1 MEMKTCRN
9 GHSYD
14 ASFVDCPQC
23 AGDYGSTMP
32 LMGVDMNTP
41 MAGWDETKPTGPV
54 WEDAD
59 AYEPQQYEER
69 KTRPVN
75 PDGSGWADPDDYH
88 TPMHVNDAYS
98 PTIRKNYKNE
108 TSSIVPVTG
117 WLVCL
122 DGPEKGK
129 DYRLHSEI
137 NYIGRSKE
145 NDVVFGSDPTVSR
158 EKHAMIAYDERGNMF
173 FFAPSNGSSIVRQNG
188 RPVLAT
194 SELKSGD
201 RLEIGE
207 YTYIFMA
214 LCGEGFTW

>member
-1 MEMKTCRN
+1 MEMKTRRN
-9 GHSYD
+9 DHSFD
-14 ASFVDCPQC
+14 DSFVD
-23 AGDYGSTMP
+23 GSEYGSTMP
-32 LMGVDMNTP
+32 LMGVDMNAP
-41 MAGWDETKPTGPV
+41 MAGWDDTLPTGPV
-54 WEDAD
+54 WEDAGS
-59 AYEPQQYEER
+59 YEAQQYEER
-69 KTRPVN
+69 KTHRVN

-88 TPMHVNDAYS
+88 TPMYVNDAYS

-108 TSSIVPVTG
+108 TSAIVPVTG

-145 NDVVFGSDPTVSR
+145 NDVVLGSDPTVSR
-158 EKHAMIAYDERGNMF
+158 EKHAMIAYDERGKMF

-188 RPVLAT
+188 RPVLTT
-194 SELKSGD
+194 SELRSGD